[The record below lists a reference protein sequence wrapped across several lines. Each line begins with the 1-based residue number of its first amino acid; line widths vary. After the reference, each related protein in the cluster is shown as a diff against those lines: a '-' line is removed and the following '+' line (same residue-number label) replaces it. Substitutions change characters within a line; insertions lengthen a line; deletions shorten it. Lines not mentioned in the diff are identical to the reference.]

1 MNYSYIRPE
10 GQVKYPEQSEGFF
23 FGTYGEGS
31 DDNGDNQR
39 SRGVYWEII
48 YSASVVK
55 CIKLPRLRH
64 GI

>member
-10 GQVKYPEQSEGFF
+10 GQVKYPEQCEGFF
-23 FGTYGEGS
+23 FLGTYGEGL

-48 YSASVVK
+48 YSASVV
-55 CIKLPRLRH
+55 
-64 GI
+64 